1 MSKIETNA
9 QGGKQSKIEGK
20 CTEIPPLAMI
30 ELSKVMGLG
39 SVNYPRE
46 ADLSPNWHRIDSFS
60 NLDHCLEH
68 VFNFLAERNKPDR
81 NIEYMRE
88 ELSHCL
94 ARAAMAMEMFIKENQ

>member
-1 MSKIETNA
+1 MTIETNER
-9 QGGKQSKIEGK
+9 GGKQSKIEGR

-46 ADLSPNWHRIDSFS
+46 PDGTPNWYLIDCWS

-68 VFNFLAERNKPDR
+68 AFNALAERNKPDSDMKY
-81 NIEYMRE
+81 IRE
-88 ELSHCL
+88 ELSHCM
-94 ARAAMAMEMFIKENQ
+94 ARVCMAMEQCLRNDL